1 MLPTVS
7 QLLQQAIAA
16 HNKKDFQGA
25 EKLYRAVLRSHPKN
39 PDANHNLGL
48 LALAVNKPVLALP
61 LLKTALDANRN
72 VERYWIGYINGLSKT
87 KQFEKAK
94 KFIRHGKK
102 QGIILERVHEA
113 YNSLGIALKA
123 EGKLKEAKEIYRKA
137 ISLAPSSHVLHVN
150 LGNTLLELNRID
162 DAVESFRKAI
172 LLKPDFAETHFNLAN
187 ALQQAEQCVE
197 AVVVY
202 KQAIDLNPKHEVAFN
217 NLGLALSKLGRLK
230 EAETQYKNALKLMP
244 NYYEAH
250 LNIGNL
256 HYALQQFEKAEEDY
270 QKAIAIHPS
279 NADAYLNLCEL
290 YEKTNKLTG
299 VLSVVKKVRDKVS
312 SKKDEFLLFEAFV
325 LFRQDRFQFVEEI
338 ISKIDPNK
346 LSENRKTIFF
356 KLKADWLHHQENFDG
371 AFEAYEHMN
380 NNVKNSAE
388 YQLCLPDQYY
398 DAQRKKICE
407 IESLQKNLKFRNI
420 IQAKWFQPVF
430 LIGFPRSGTTLLDTI
445 LRSHSGIDVVEEQP
459 LVSKMME
466 KLGAAK
472 SISDIEAVDL
482 KSAKVLSDIYRYE
495 LEKSINIHENKL
507 VVDKL
512 PLNIL
517 SIPIITKVFPDAKFI
532 LALRHP
538 LDCVLSCWM
547 QNFTLNASMAN
558 MVDLVRIVDLYCTT
572 MEMLKLC
579 EQRYSIDI
587 HPIRYEDLVTDLKE
601 TISNLLNFLEL
612 SWEDQLKG
620 YQKTALS
627 RAKINTPSYSQ
638 VVRPIYETAA
648 YRWKKYEDHLQL
660 HQTLLAHGLTEFG
673 YDA

>member
-1 MLPTVS
+1 MPPTVS

-25 EKLYRAVLRSHPKN
+25 EKLYRAVLKSYPKN

-61 LLKTALDANRN
+61 LLKTALDVNRN

-94 KFIRHGKK
+94 KFIRQGKK
-102 QGIILERVHEA
+102 KGIILERVHEA
-113 YNSLGIALKA
+113 YNSLGVALKA
-123 EGKLKEAKEIYRKA
+123 EGKLKEAEEIFRKA

-150 LGNTLLELNRID
+150 LGNTLQELNCID
-162 DAVESFRKAI
+162 DAVENFRKAI
-172 LLKPDFAETHFNLAN
+172 LLKPDFIETHFNLAN
-187 ALQQAEQCVE
+187 ALQRAEQYVE
-197 AVVVY
+197 AVAVY

-230 EAETQYKNALKLMP
+230 EAETQYKNALKLIP

-270 QKAIAIHPS
+270 QKAIAIQPN

-290 YEKTNKLTG
+290 YEKTNKLTN
-299 VLSVVKKVRDKVS
+299 VLSVVKKVRDKFS
-312 SKKDEFLLFEAFV
+312 SQKDEFLLFEAFV

-338 ISKIDPNK
+338 ISKINPDK

-398 DAQRKKICE
+398 DAQREKICE
-407 IESLQKNLKFRNI
+407 IASLQENLKFRNI

-466 KLGAAK
+466 KLGSAK
-472 SISDIEAVDL
+472 SISDIEAIDL
-482 KSAKVLSDIYRYE
+482 KSAKVLSDIYRHE

-517 SIPIITKVFPDAKFI
+517 SIPIITKVFPEAKFI

-579 EQRYSIDI
+579 EQRYSINI
-587 HPIRYEDLVTDLKE
+587 HPIRYEDLVTDFKE
-601 TISNLLNFLEL
+601 TISILMKFLEL

-627 RAKINTPSYSQ
+627 RAKINTPSYTQ
-638 VVRPIYETAA
+638 VVKPIYENAT

-660 HQTLLAHGLTEFG
+660 HKTKLGHWINEFG
-673 YDA
+673 YDV

>member
-1 MLPTVS
+1 MTPTVS
-7 QLLQQAIAA
+7 QLLQKAIAA
-16 HNKKDFQGA
+16 HNKKNFQEA
-25 EKLYRAVLRSHPKN
+25 EKFYRAVLRSYPKN

-72 VERYWIGYINGLSKT
+72 IERYWIGYINGLSKT

-94 KFIRHGKK
+94 KFIRLGKK
-102 QGIILERVHEA
+102 KGIIIERVHEV

-123 EGKLKEAKEIYRKA
+123 EGKLKEAEEIFRKA

-150 LGNTLLELNRID
+150 LGNTLQELNCID
-162 DAVESFRKAI
+162 DAVENFRKAI
-172 LLKPDFAETHFNLAN
+172 RLKPDFIETHFNLAN
-187 ALQQAEQCVE
+187 ALQRAEQYVE
-197 AVVVY
+197 AVAVY
-202 KQAIDLNPKHEVAFN
+202 KQAIGLNPKHEVAFN

-230 EAETQYKNALKLMP
+230 EAETQYKNALKLIP

-270 QKAIAIHPS
+270 QRAIAIQPN
-279 NADAYLNLCEL
+279 NAAAYLNLCEL
-290 YEKTNKLTG
+290 YEKTNKLTD
-299 VLSVVKKVRDKVS
+299 VLSVVKKVRDKIS
-312 SKKDEFLLFEAFV
+312 SKKDEFLLFEALV

-338 ISKIDPNK
+338 ISKINPDK

-407 IESLQKNLKFRNI
+407 IASLQDNLKFMNI

-430 LIGFPRSGTTLLDTI
+430 LVGFPRSGTTLLDTI

-466 KLGAAK
+466 KLGTAK
-472 SISDIEAVDL
+472 SISDIEAIDL
-482 KSAKVLSDIYRYE
+482 KSAKVLSDIYRHE
-495 LEKSINIHENKL
+495 LKKSINIHENKL

-558 MVDLVRIVDLYCTT
+558 MVDLARIVDLYCTT

-587 HPIRYEDLVTDLKE
+587 HPIRYEDLVTDFKE
-601 TISNLLNFLEL
+601 TISSLLKFLEL

-660 HQTLLAHGLTEFG
+660 HKTKLAHWINEFG
-673 YDA
+673 YDV

>member
-1 MLPTVS
+1 MC
-7 QLLQQAIAA
+7 
-16 HNKKDFQGA
+16 F
-25 EKLYRAVLRSHPKN
+25 
-39 PDANHNLGL
+39 
-48 LALAVNKPVLALP
+48 
-61 LLKTALDANRN
+61 
-72 VERYWIGYINGLSKT
+72 
-87 KQFEKAK
+87 
-94 KFIRHGKK
+94 
-102 QGIILERVHEA
+102 
-113 YNSLGIALKA
+113 
-123 EGKLKEAKEIYRKA
+123 
-137 ISLAPSSHVLHVN
+137 
-150 LGNTLLELNRID
+150 
-162 DAVESFRKAI
+162 
-172 LLKPDFAETHFNLAN
+172 
-187 ALQQAEQCVE
+187 
-197 AVVVY
+197 
-202 KQAIDLNPKHEVAFN
+202 
-217 NLGLALSKLGRLK
+217 
-230 EAETQYKNALKLMP
+230 
-244 NYYEAH
+244 
-250 LNIGNL
+250 
-256 HYALQQFEKAEEDY
+256 
-270 QKAIAIHPS
+270 
-279 NADAYLNLCEL
+279 
-290 YEKTNKLTG
+290 
-299 VLSVVKKVRDKVS
+299 
-312 SKKDEFLLFEAFV
+312 
-325 LFRQDRFQFVEEI
+325 
-338 ISKIDPNK
+338 
-346 LSENRKTIFF
+346 
-356 KLKADWLHHQENFDG
+356 
-371 AFEAYEHMN
+371 
-380 NNVKNSAE
+380 
-388 YQLCLPDQYY
+388 PDQYY
-398 DAQRKKICE
+398 DAQKKKICE

-420 IQAKWFQPVF
+420 IHAKWFQPVF

-472 SISDIEAVDL
+472 SISDIEAIDL
-482 KSAKVLSDIYRYE
+482 KSAKVLSDIYRHE

-517 SIPIITKVFPDAKFI
+517 SIPIITKVFPDAKFL

-660 HQTLLAHGLTEFG
+660 HKTKLAHWINEFG
-673 YDA
+673 YDV